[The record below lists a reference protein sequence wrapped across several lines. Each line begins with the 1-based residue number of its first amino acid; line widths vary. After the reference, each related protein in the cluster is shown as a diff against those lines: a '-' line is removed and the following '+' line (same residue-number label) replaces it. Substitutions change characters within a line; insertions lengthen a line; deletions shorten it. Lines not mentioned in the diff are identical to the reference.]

1 MSNPTDTPS
10 RRRVTVEQFDRI
22 ERKLD
27 AVLSLLRGDQGRSGA
42 ASVRTLTDGSMFVP
56 GTGTL
61 SDPDAPRALNPEAVA
76 ALERLDADDLGDDL

>member
-42 ASVRTLTDGSMFVP
+42 ASVRTLADGSTFVP
-56 GTGTL
+56 GTGIL
-61 SDPDAPRALNPEAVA
+61 GDPDAPRDLNPEAVA
-76 ALERLDADDLGDDL
+76 ALEALDADELGDDL

>member
-42 ASVRTLTDGSMFVP
+42 ASVRTLADGSMFVP
-56 GTGTL
+56 GTGIL
-61 SDPDAPRALNPEAVA
+61 GDPDTPRALSPEAAA
-76 ALERLDADDLGDDL
+76 ALADLEAEL

>member
-1 MSNPTDTPS
+1 MSNPTDTSS

-27 AVLSLLRGDQGRSGA
+27 AVLSLLQGDQGRSGA
-42 ASVRTLTDGSMFVP
+42 ASVRTLADGSTFVP

-61 SDPDAPRALNPEAVA
+61 SNPDAPRSLNPEAVA
-76 ALERLDADDLGDDL
+76 ALAALDADDLGDDL

>member
-27 AVLSLLRGDQGRSGA
+27 AVLSLLQGDQGRSGT
-42 ASVRTLTDGSMFVP
+42 ASVRTLTDGSTFVP

-61 SDPDAPRALNPEAVA
+61 SDPDAPRVLTPEAAA
-76 ALERLDADDLGDDL
+76 ALEALDADELGDDL